1 MQREYKNH
9 GFFSFSLESRNRELS
24 SMKFGETEINTRC
37 VVLKVL
43 RREISM
49 ERGGKSVFLLG
60 IIADDTAK
68 LRFVS
73 REEREELVKDT
84 VVQIENVS
92 VKRWKGLPILYIG
105 KETKI
110 RVIEESIDPER
121 YAELIKPK
129 KRSIGEII
137 RCGGAFDVSVEG
149 NIVSITEGGDKNSRT
164 LILDDGTGAVALVL
178 REEAI
183 ETRIYFGIP
192 VKVRGNVVS
201 VEEGYVL
208 IAEKIEAVVEA
219 DIIDGL
225 NSFLSRYT

>member
-9 GFFSFSLESRNRELS
+9 GFFNFSLESRNRELS

>member
-1 MQREYKNH
+1 
-9 GFFSFSLESRNRELS
+9 
-24 SMKFGETEINTRC
+24 MKFGETEINTRC

-178 REEAI
+178 REEREEAI

-192 VKVRGNVVS
+192 VKVRGNVVN

>member
-9 GFFSFSLESRNRELS
+9 GFFSFSESRNRELS

-183 ETRIYFGIP
+183 ETRIYFGMP